1 MKIKALLCLFLVA
14 AFYIP
19 ASRAELLPGEYQLLE
34 VLSAPND
41 QDPYSWDVT
50 VVKKDDGRLFLK
62 LPKEKFDASIESVE
76 VEIRKAKKSILFELH
91 FRSSDSVWIRVY
103 SGTES
108 EKNVFSGSFQD
119 LPETNPGRFR
129 LVPKKGNGG

>member
-1 MKIKALLCLFLVA
+1 MKIKTLLCLLLVG

-19 ASRAELLPGEYQLLE
+19 AARAELLPGEYQLLE

-50 VVKKDDGRLFLK
+50 VVKKEDGRLFIK
-62 LPKEKFDASIESVE
+62 LPKEKFDATIESVE
-76 VEIRKAKKSILFELH
+76 VEIRKAKKSFLFVLH
-91 FRSSDSVWIRVY
+91 FRSADSVGIRVY
-103 SGTES
+103 SGSES
-108 EKNVFSGSFQD
+108 EKSVISGVFEDF
-119 LPETNPGRFR
+119 PETGPGRFR